1 MPTKMKNIT
10 YLGNHSLFEMPK
22 TAFLASSTIAP
33 DQVLGV
39 YDWAIRMA
47 KEEQCVISGFS
58 SHLER
63 EVFHFLAQG
72 KQPIILVLAR
82 RMYKNVPNELQ
93 ALLDSN
99 RLLIISISQAVRQSK
114 ATAYARNKY
123 ICDIANHILFVGV
136 NEQSSLFKLASDYHQ
151 KSIKGELGDGVP
163 N

>member
-1 MPTKMKNIT
+1 MAIE
-10 YLGNHSLFEMPK
+10 YIGNKELLNCSK
-22 TAFLASSTIAP
+22 TAFLASSTISP
-33 DQVLGV
+33 DMVLKC
-39 YDWAIRMA
+39 YDWAVQMT
-47 KEEQCVISGFS
+47 KEKQCVISGFS
-58 SHLER
+58 SHLEH
-63 EVFHFLAQG
+63 EVFHFLAKG

>member
-1 MPTKMKNIT
+1 MAID
-10 YLGNHSLFEMPK
+10 YLGNIELLNCSK
-22 TAFLASSTIAP
+22 TGFLASSTISP
-33 DQVLGV
+33 DMVLKC
-39 YDWAIRMA
+39 YDWAVQMT
-47 KEEQCVISGFS
+47 KEKQCVISGFS
-58 SHLER
+58 SHLEQ

-151 KSIKGELGDGVP
+151 KSIKGEFGGWRPELT
-163 N
+163 